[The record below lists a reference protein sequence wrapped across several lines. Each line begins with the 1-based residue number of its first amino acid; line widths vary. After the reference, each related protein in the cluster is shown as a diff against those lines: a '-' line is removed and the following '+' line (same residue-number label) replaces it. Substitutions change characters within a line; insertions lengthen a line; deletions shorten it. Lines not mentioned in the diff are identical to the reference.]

1 MKSKSE
7 MVTWTTSLTPREF
20 ETLLSRAATLAKTGL
35 LQLVKLPKDP
45 RKSRRPPLSFLPGT
59 ASQNHCLLSWK
70 SRWRVVQSVAHGP
83 LEPRILVRVQARQPS
98 GLLVLAVAF
107 IGVR

>member
-45 RKSRRPPLSFLPGT
+45 RKPRRP
-59 ASQNHCLLSWK
+59 A
-70 SRWRVVQSVAHGP
+70 A
-83 LEPRILVRVQARQPS
+83 
-98 GLLVLAVAF
+98 
-107 IGVR
+107 